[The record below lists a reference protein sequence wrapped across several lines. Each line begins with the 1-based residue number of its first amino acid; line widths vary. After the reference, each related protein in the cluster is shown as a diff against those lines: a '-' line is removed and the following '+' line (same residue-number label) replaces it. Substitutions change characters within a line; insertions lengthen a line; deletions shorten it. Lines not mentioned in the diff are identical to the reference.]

1 MITSCSTLSWF
12 GTTAASNAATLRSQS
27 VKPGAGNQSVPM
39 SSKMELNIPNGNGNL
54 MPFIQPQTGI
64 SQPEKPRQ
72 AGVGNQLNLMA

>member
-12 GTTAASNAATLRSQS
+12 GTSAASNAATLRSQS
-27 VKPGAGNQSVPM
+27 VKPGAGTQSVPM
-39 SSKMELNIPNGNGNL
+39 SSKMELNIPSSNGTL
-54 MPFIQPQTGI
+54 MPFIQPQTGV